1 MVLIVLIWSY
11 KITLVVAS
19 DRMLSVKIPEKM
31 LSEIDEVSERI
42 GHNSR
47 SDFVKTAIRFYLQM
61 IHEKEVWEKEK

>member
-1 MVLIVLIWSY
+1 
-11 KITLVVAS
+11 
-19 DRMLSVKIPEKM
+19 MLSVKIPEKM

-61 IHEKEVWEKEK
+61 IHEKEVWEKENQADTPPAEIEKIKTM

>member
-1 MVLIVLIWSY
+1 
-11 KITLVVAS
+11 
-19 DRMLSVKIPEKM
+19 MLSVKIPEKM

-61 IHEKEVWEKEK
+61 IHEKEVWEKENQADTPPPEIEKIKTM